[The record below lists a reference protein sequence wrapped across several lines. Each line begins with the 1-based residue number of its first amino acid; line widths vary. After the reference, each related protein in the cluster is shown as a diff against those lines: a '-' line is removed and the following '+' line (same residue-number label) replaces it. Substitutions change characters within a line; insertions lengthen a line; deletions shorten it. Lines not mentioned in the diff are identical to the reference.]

1 MMNLSTTL
9 RDYRIGQLTVHLE
22 TIDDTE
28 SLLDD
33 LIERGPEDPD
43 YQDEV
48 LPYWADLWHSALGL
62 TEIMVERSDEL
73 RGKKVIELGC
83 GLGLPGIAAVML
95 GAEVTFTD
103 YVADALAFAR
113 RNLEHNVAE
122 HNARFLELDWRNPAI
137 NETFDFVLAADV
149 AYEKRFFTP
158 LYSTIE
164 GLLAPDGECWLSEP
178 GRPIARAFLSGFT
191 DRGFQEIWRTSKVA
205 SLDEVKRAVSI
216 RAVGK

>member
-1 MMNLSTTL
+1 MNHSTTL

-33 LIERGPEDPD
+33 LIERGPADPD

-62 TEIMVERSDEL
+62 AESMVERSDEL

-103 YVADALAFAR
+103 YVADALDFAR
-113 RNLEHNVAE
+113 LNLEHNVPE
-122 HNARFLELDWRNPAI
+122 HNARFMELDWRKPALK
-137 NETFDFVLAADV
+137 ETFDFVLAADV
-149 AYEKRFFTP
+149 AYEKRFFKP
-158 LYSTIE
+158 LYSTIR
-164 GLLAPDGECWLSEP
+164 GLLAPNGQCWLSEP
-178 GRPIARAFLSGFT
+178 GRPIAREFLSGFT
-191 DRGFQEIWRTSKVA
+191 DHGFQEIWRTNKVA
-205 SLDEVKRAVSI
+205 SLDGVKRTVSI
-216 RAVGK
+216 RAVG